1 MRFLIMVDAAASYI
15 RMVQHLIE
23 ECILLRMTREECA
36 EVLHKRANIR
46 PIITS
51 TACLGSVWRELEK
64 ENREFFDAYARD
76 ILTPTTPPRTP

>member
-51 TACLGSVWRELEK
+51 TVWRELEK